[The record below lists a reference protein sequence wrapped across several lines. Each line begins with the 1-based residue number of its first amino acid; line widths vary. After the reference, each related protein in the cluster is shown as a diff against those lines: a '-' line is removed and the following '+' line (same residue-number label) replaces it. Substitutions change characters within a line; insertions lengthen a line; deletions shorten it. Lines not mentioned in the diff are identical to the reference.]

1 MIILNTLKKLVAK
14 HSANSIGFLI
24 ILLSLPAAA
33 KPKLFMPSPVPVNV
47 KPSQAEE
54 RLFGVGTNR
63 ITVVTPWND
72 NFFSSV
78 SEDIGE
84 NKVTANHLAIG
95 FVRSTSKRYTREW
108 DFVAGNLDLESK
120 TRRYRSSIIGK
131 EVNVNASGKGFDIGL
146 RYLGGLSLGQGYA
159 AGGKTVDWNLA
170 LGIHAALYRLDNT
183 YEADS
188 VDGLDINHYNSV
200 ETGLFL
206 RPSLALQPIIEIG
219 GGISFVPYV
228 GTNTMLIAG
237 VESWEDLK
245 FVRNGVAGRLSDDVE
260 FFSQTP
266 ALEFIFGFDLGLISP
281 FSREHKMTLGGAITE
296 LFGGSSGNFSEA
308 HILYA
313 VPLGKSQ

>member
-1 MIILNTLKKLVAK
+1 MGL
-14 HSANSIGFLI
+14 
-24 ILLSLPAAA
+24 
-33 KPKLFMPSPVPVNV
+33 
-47 KPSQAEE
+47 
-54 RLFGVGTNR
+54 GVNR

-78 SEDIGE
+78 TEEIGE
-84 NKVTANHLAIG
+84 NQVTANHLAIG
-95 FVRSTSKRYTREW
+95 FIRSKSKRYTREW
-108 DFVAGNLDLESK
+108 DFVAGNLDLEAK

-146 RYLGGLSLGQGYA
+146 RYLGGLSLGQGSF
-159 AGGKTVDWNLA
+159 AGGKTIDWNLA

-188 VDGLDINHYNSV
+188 VDGLDSNHYDSD

-206 RPSLALQPIIEIG
+206 RPSVAFQPMIEIG
-219 GGISFVPYV
+219 GGASLVPYV
-228 GTNTMLIAG
+228 GTNAMLIAG
-237 VESWEDLK
+237 VESWEDMK
-245 FVRNGVAGRLSDDVE
+245 FVRSGIAGRLSDDVE
-260 FFSQTP
+260 FFSQSP

-296 LFGGSSGNFSEA
+296 LFGGSSGNFSEV
-308 HILYA
+308 HLLYA